1 MEIHR
6 VKQLFRYDFMTK
18 EESMGDPWKTVVL
31 NDSLGMY
38 DWALSAKFFLNKGVS
53 VWMVVVVGSVWWDK
67 GTPFHFT
74 SL

>member
-53 VWMVVVVGSVWWDK
+53 VWMVVVVGSV
-67 GTPFHFT
+67 
-74 SL
+74 